1 MRLGTNDR
9 DYTIDYQVIKDHPYF
24 QGINFSTLD
33 RTSPPIPAN
42 KYQSY
47 FDKVK
52 GDSEGKDKKPKN
64 IDKSNFANTDFVSDG
79 SDIVASSAVEQNK
92 SQQ

>member
-9 DYTIDYQVIKDHPYF
+9 DYSIDYELIKAHPYF
-24 QGINFSTLD
+24 NGINFATLD

-47 FDKVK
+47 FEKVK
-52 GDSEGKDKKPKN
+52 GDSEGKDKKAKN
-64 IDKSNFANTDFVSDG
+64 MDKNNFVNTDFVSEG
-79 SDIVASSAVEQNK
+79 SDIVASSVVEQNK
-92 SQQ
+92 SN